1 MSGSQASAIAAATAI
16 GTMASGTANSN
27 GTTPS
32 CVARVQPNGVSKRT
46 SMASTSTSTHTSAG
60 TIAKAC
66 GGSSAH
72 RPASAAMKAAPMIVT
87 ATRSRLSMREC
98 SRATDSARSS
108 CSSKLG
114 SKDISAEIS
123 IRSRSSL

>member
-1 MSGSQASAIAAATAI
+1 MSGSQASAIAAAAAM
-16 GTMASGTANSN
+16 GTIASGTANSS

-32 CVARVQPNGVSKRT
+32 CVARVHPNGVSKRT
-46 SMASTSTSTHTSAG
+46 SMASTSTNRQTSAG
-60 TIAKAC
+60 SIGKER

-72 RPASAAMKAAPMIVT
+72 SPTTAATKAAPMIVT
-87 ATRSRLSMREC
+87 ATRSRVSMREC
-98 SRATDSARSS
+98 SRSTDSARSS

-123 IRSRSSL
+123 IRSRPSL